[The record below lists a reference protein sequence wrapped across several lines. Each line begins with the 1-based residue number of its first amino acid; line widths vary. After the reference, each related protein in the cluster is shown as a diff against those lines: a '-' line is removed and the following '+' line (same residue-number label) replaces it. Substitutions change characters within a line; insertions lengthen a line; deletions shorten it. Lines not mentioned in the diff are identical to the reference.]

1 MLFESYF
8 SFSLD
13 TCPGSK
19 IYLKGKVEVEHGFL
33 KLYNRNV
40 NFVGGRVDKIADNW
54 ELRKVCVIEKT
65 HKMLSVEWF
74 FFRRY
79 LMICHGKRF
88 CVNLIFYFV
97 KITIV
102 ITTVWLFGGSYIRYL
117 YSMLTF
123 NSKWIFLLLL

>member
-1 MLFESYF
+1 MFSILSFIIYNCIYKFLKNCELLKFFFFKSYF

-54 ELRKVCVIEKT
+54 ELRKVCVIENKI
-65 HKMLSVEWF
+65 HKMLSVELEFIF
-74 FFRRY
+74 FF
-79 LMICHGKRF
+79 LGGG
-88 CVNLIFYFV
+88 V
-97 KITIV
+97 KV
-102 ITTVWLFGGSYIRYL
+102 
-117 YSMLTF
+117 
-123 NSKWIFLLLL
+123 